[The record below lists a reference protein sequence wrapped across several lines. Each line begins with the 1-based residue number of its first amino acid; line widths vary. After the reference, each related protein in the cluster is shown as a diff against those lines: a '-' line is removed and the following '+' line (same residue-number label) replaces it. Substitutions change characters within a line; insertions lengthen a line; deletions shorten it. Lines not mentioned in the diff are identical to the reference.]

1 MRQSCRGT
9 FIGTPSDDL
18 RVLVAIDAE
27 GYCQIHVEV
36 RTVPKACPTDPLAN
50 MLSKPGQQPLALC
63 TVGAGHSRP
72 VPPGNGQSKVCSSS
86 CGLLHQMSG
95 G

>member
-18 RVLVAIDAE
+18 GVLVAIDAE
-27 GYCQIHVEV
+27 GYCRIHVDV
-36 RTVPKACPTDPLAN
+36 RTVPKARPTDPLAN
-50 MLSKPGQQPLALC
+50 MLSKPGQQPLALGI
-63 TVGAGHSRP
+63 VGARHSRL
-72 VPPGNGQSKVCSSS
+72 VSSGNRQSEVCSSS